1 MALTVNTNIASLTAQ
16 RNLSGSQNMLST
28 SLERLSSG
36 LRINSAKDD
45 AAGLSISAR
54 FEAQIRGL
62 NQGVRNAND
71 GISLAQT
78 AEGALSEV
86 TGNLQRIRELAVQSA
101 NATNSSADR
110 ATLQAEVT
118 ALVSEI
124 DRVASQTNFN
134 NISLLDGSFTGQSFQ
149 VGANSG
155 ETVSVSSIVNARSA
169 SLGANTFTFGGSDS
183 NTTEVGIANA
193 TVPANGVA
201 NQDFT
206 VSSASGGTSA
216 VVTLAGGE
224 AANEIAALINAG
236 TATAGNGVTATASNV
251 AFLSGATAGTVA
263 FNLTADDL
271 ANSNTNVASISGA
284 VSSTDMSALVTSI
297 NSNFD
302 DTGILA
308 ESVVMTD
315 GLVGIKLTQVDGLD
329 IGIDTLTVSGTTEG
343 FMDVS
348 MDKGTTGLLTMAEV
362 GSTGYTA
369 GEDSLRV
376 YGKVELTSSQGAIT
390 VDQSDGTVASDATL
404 QAAGDANAA
413 STLNS
418 LTIATAAGAASA
430 LATIDAALDTVN
442 SGRGALGAIQNRFE
456 SVVASQ
462 QVASENLSASKSRI
476 EDADFAAETAQL
488 TKAQILQQSGIAML
502 AQANSLPQNVLA
514 LLQ

>member
-45 AAGLSISAR
+45 AAGLSISSR

-124 DRVASQTNFN
+124 DRVASQTTFN
-134 NISLLDGSFTGQSFQ
+134 NISLLDGSFNGQSFQ

-155 ETVSVSSIVNARSA
+155 ETVVVSSIVNARSA
-169 SLGANTFTFGGSDS
+169 ALGGNSLTLDGTGTNAVTVGSASAVPINLMVADTFSLST
-183 NTTEVGIANA
+183 
-193 TVPANGVA
+193 
-201 NQDFT
+201 
-206 VSSASGGTSA
+206 ASGGSSGNIS
-216 VVTLAGGE
+216 LSNE
-224 AANEIAALINAG
+224 FAANEIATVINNAAATSG
-236 TATAGNGVTATASNV
+236 NGITATATNVSYISNIGADGNIGFTLGSDDSTSANADAAVALSNV
-251 AFLSGATAGTVA
+251 AVTST
-263 FNLTADDL
+263 
-271 ANSNTNVASISGA
+271 SY
-284 VSSTDMSALVTSI
+284 SSLVTEI
-297 NSNFD
+297 NANFST
-302 DTGILA
+302 TGIIA
-308 ESVVMTD
+308 EAVVMGAGD
-315 GLVGIKLTQVDGLD
+315 AGVKLTQVDGKD
-329 IGIDTLTVSGTTEG
+329 ITIGTFVSDGAVGDTISIGKSATTASNSTITEG
-343 FMDVS
+343 AATDSVRLGGAVS
-348 MDKGTTGLLTMAEV
+348 L
-362 GSTGYTA
+362 S
-369 GEDSLRV
+369 
-376 YGKVELTSSQGAIT
+376 SSQGAIA
-390 VDQSDGTVASDATL
+390 VADALGTTTSTTAST
-404 QAAGDANAA
+404 AA
-413 STLNS
+413 SLAS
-418 LTIATAAGAASA
+418 LSITSAASA
-430 LATIDAALDTVN
+430 ATALSTIDAALDTVN